1 MVEKNERWSMAIM
14 SDELMMNHGIYGH
27 WNGFGFQSIL
37 LFVHQLMLSKGMRS
51 LSTPIAKVASISH
64 DLGQVTGLD
73 VSSEVGLV
81 PEVGDARD
89 AFPLSINF
97 GHVHGHIR
105 RQRLS
110 FAWKIKTTLLTF
122 LQMMVRVTT
131 MLLADAKHFFR
142 KFTKEVFFH

>member
-1 MVEKNERWSMAIM
+1 
-14 SDELMMNHGIYGH
+14 
-27 WNGFGFQSIL
+27 
-37 LFVHQLMLSKGMRS
+37 MLSKGMRS

-122 LQMMVRVTT
+122 LQMMVTT
-131 MLLADAKHFFR
+131 KLADAKHFFSEIHEIGSIEVLSLFF
-142 KFTKEVFFH
+142 FTRTISF

>member
-1 MVEKNERWSMAIM
+1 
-14 SDELMMNHGIYGH
+14 
-27 WNGFGFQSIL
+27 
-37 LFVHQLMLSKGMRS
+37 MLSKGMRS

-105 RQRLS
+105 CQRLS

-131 MLLADAKHFFR
+131 MLLADAKHFFFGNSR
-142 KFTKEVFFH
+142 NKSLFFSLEQSHFDLVDKNNEVEEDVVLKNEKQNR

>member
-1 MVEKNERWSMAIM
+1 
-14 SDELMMNHGIYGH
+14 
-27 WNGFGFQSIL
+27 
-37 LFVHQLMLSKGMRS
+37 MLSKGMRS
-51 LSTPIAKVASISH
+51 LSTPIAEVASISH

-122 LQMMVRVTT
+122 LQMMVTT
-131 MLLADAKHFFR
+131 MLFADAKHFFFSGIHEIGR
-142 KFTKEVFFH
+142 GSLFFTRTISF

>member
-1 MVEKNERWSMAIM
+1 
-14 SDELMMNHGIYGH
+14 
-27 WNGFGFQSIL
+27 
-37 LFVHQLMLSKGMRS
+37 MLSKGMRS
-51 LSTPIAKVASISH
+51 LSTPIAEVASIAH
-64 DLGQVTGLD
+64 DLGQVTRLD

-122 LQMMVRVTT
+122 LQMMVTT
-131 MLLADAKHFFR
+131 KLADAKHFFSEIHEIGSIEVLSLFF
-142 KFTKEVFFH
+142 FTRTISF